1 MFDDQV
7 NNQAVPGNLPV
18 GEPASPGLQRGEPED
33 IFSGVEKT
41 APQNGG
47 VENRP
52 PSALDRGVL
61 RPKQEVPPMA
71 PMEQPPQMT
80 TPPTDIYQVKEP
92 TLTRGIITFLVI
104 VVILG
109 VLGGGGWWIYN
120 SFIKTGGQD
129 QVLVPEV
136 QAPLVDIE
144 TPPAEEPVVVPAE
157 PAVEEPVVT
166 DTNST
171 DVAQDVADDQILFG
185 EPIDKD
191 GDGLDDTKEAELA
204 TDPNNWDTDGDLLG
218 DGDEVLV
225 WKTDPLKPDTDGDG
239 YKDGAEVKSG
249 YNPNGSGKIFTVP
262 TSTVK

>member
-1 MFDDQV
+1 MFDDQI
-7 NNQAVPGNLPV
+7 NNQVVPGNLPV
-18 GEPASPGLQRGEPED
+18 GEPED

-41 APQNGG
+41 
-47 VENRP
+47 V
-52 PSALDRGVL
+52 PSALDKGVL
-61 RPKQEVPPMA
+61 RPKQEVPQMRPV
-71 PMEQPPQMT
+71 EQPPII

-92 TLTRGIITFLVI
+92 TLTRGIITVLVI

-120 SFIKTGGQD
+120 SFIKTSTPVQE
-129 QVLVPEV
+129 QV
-136 QAPLVDIE
+136 QAPLVDME
-144 TPPAEEPVVVPAE
+144 TPPAEEPVVVPVE
-157 PAVEEPVVT
+157 PAAEEPVPA
-166 DTNST
+166 DTNPA
-171 DVAQDVADDQILFG
+171 DIAQDVVDDQVLFG

-191 GDGLDDTKEAELA
+191 GDGLDDTKEAELG

-249 YNPNGSGKIFTVP
+249 YNPNGPGKIFTVP